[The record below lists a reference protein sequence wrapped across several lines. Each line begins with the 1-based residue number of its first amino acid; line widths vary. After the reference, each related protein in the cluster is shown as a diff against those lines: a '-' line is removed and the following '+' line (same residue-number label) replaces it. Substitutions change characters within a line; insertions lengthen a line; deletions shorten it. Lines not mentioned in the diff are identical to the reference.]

1 MFVAEK
7 PPMASLASQA
17 ESDVNIEI
25 YFACLAETQKQSCG
39 FRLLETSHIY
49 TLFWANQSANTIVL
63 SGRVWIAKLTMM
75 YEPSFVCN
83 VAIILW
89 LACPMCIYVQAE

>member
-7 PPMASLASQA
+7 PPMASFVNQA

-39 FRLLETSHIY
+39 FRLLEASHLY
-49 TLFWANQSANTIVL
+49 SLL
-63 SGRVWIAKLTMM
+63 G
-75 YEPSFVCN
+75 
-83 VAIILW
+83 
-89 LACPMCIYVQAE
+89 